1 MKEIVKNWLMQAE
14 SDMNSAKYNFKGKK
28 FDVAAYLCHQ
38 SVEKGLKA
46 IYLKKNNKLWRTHDL
61 VKLAALIDAPKN
73 IIEICNDLNPI
84 YVEDRYP
91 DFSDVIPA
99 KKFAETDIKDFI
111 KKSKK
116 AIKWI
121 KAQID

>member
-1 MKEIVKNWLMQAE
+1 MQAK
-14 SDMNSAKYNFKGKK
+14 SDLDSAEYNFKGKK

-46 IYLKKNNKLWRTHDL
+46 VYLKKNDKLWKTHDL
-61 VKLAALIDAPKN
+61 VKLATLLNAPKD
-73 IIEICNDLNPI
+73 IIEIGNDLNPI

-99 KKFAETDIKDFI
+99 KKFVEADVKIL
-111 KKSKK
+111 
-116 AIKWI
+116 
-121 KAQID
+121 